1 MAHYLRNG
9 LLGVELRPR
18 RSPTGRSGRRA
29 RCSGEWGTSRF
40 VMLEFALAILEELKG
55 VCKFYLLVSSRGGGW
70 EAKNGKVMV
79 LEGIV
84 VS

>member
-1 MAHYLRNG
+1 
-9 LLGVELRPR
+9 
-18 RSPTGRSGRRA
+18 
-29 RCSGEWGTSRF
+29 
-40 VMLEFALAILEELKG
+40 MLEFALAILEELKG